1 MTEEKGGSR
10 RKSSGALISVEEKR
24 SYGEERAW
32 RRSRQGGGRKIRQ
45 AGITGGS
52 QQKMV
57 PGRGEKSCQTLLTL
71 GIIIHVAVWGQAL
84 DHLLIWFQHLEYS
97 LSLDCVLHGSYVSMK

>member
-1 MTEEKGGSR
+1 MEMTEEKGGSR

-57 PGRGEKSCQTLLTL
+57 PGRGEKSCQTLLRL
-71 GIIIHVAVWGQAL
+71 GIIIQWQCGAKRLTTFSLGFSIWNIVY
-84 DHLLIWFQHLEYS
+84 LLIVFYMEA
-97 LSLDCVLHGSYVSMK
+97 M